1 MFHLSSGIV
10 YVGGFSKYL
19 AIIGI
24 ATAASSEGAPVA
36 VILFPQDNLSITQ
49 SPSAVLD
56 ILLVIVSSLLW
67 VQTFLLDA
75 CHARSAHTRVILASF
90 SGSKSSPTHR
100 GWPYSWRGPPSS
112 QPNSFLGFVSRS
124 NVLSRRGKLRVR
136 I

>member
-56 ILLVIVSSLLW
+56 ILLVIVSSLL
-67 VQTFLLDA
+67 
-75 CHARSAHTRVILASF
+75 
-90 SGSKSSPTHR
+90 
-100 GWPYSWRGPPSS
+100 
-112 QPNSFLGFVSRS
+112 
-124 NVLSRRGKLRVR
+124 
-136 I
+136 